1 MCSFDLDSLF
11 SFFVVFICAYICFFS
26 RFDCIGEET
35 ARIEGTQEA
44 VDLAIAKIQEIIK
57 LASEK
62 PQAPPPVFSTMILI
76 PPQYAGLIIGRSG
89 ATIHGIM
96 DTTKARVRVLRR
108 ASGEQ
113 FCEVTADSEE
123 SGQAAVAAV
132 NQIISSPL
140 PAQQNANQ
148 SGYGAGGGF
157 SSFHRSAAVGGNPG
171 GAGFRSGGTQR
182 QGFNNQNGSGYQ
194 PGGASYGQANNAG
207 GYNAR
212 NAGGYSSQRSGPG
225 GNAGYNNQL
234 PRRERDPQMIAQQR
248 QARDE
253 AINRASVKRTWSI
266 DVASIGAILGPKGST
281 VRIIENETS
290 TFILVNKETGE
301 IVVAGDDEA
310 FVQEAL
316 RRLADIAAN
325 PPPQAQQQQ
334 SYQNNRYHQN
344 GNNQTN
350 GYQYFQQNRFVNVNS
365 APY

>member
-1 MCSFDLDSLF
+1 
-11 SFFVVFICAYICFFS
+11 
-26 RFDCIGEET
+26 
-35 ARIEGTQEA
+35 

-96 DTTKARVRVLRR
+96 DTTKARVRGLRR

-148 SGYGAGGGF
+148 PGYGAGGF
-157 SSFHRSAAVGGNPG
+157 SSFHRSAVGGNTG
-171 GAGFRSGGTQR
+171 GAGFRTGGNQR
-182 QGFNNQNGSGYQ
+182 QGYNNQSGGGYQ
-194 PGGASYGQANNAG
+194 SGGASYGQQQSG
-207 GYNAR
+207 GFGR
-212 NAGGYSSQRSGPG
+212 NAGGYSSQRTGPG
-225 GNAGYNNQL
+225 ASGGYNNQL

-253 AINRASVKRTWSI
+253 AINHASIKRTWTI

-290 TFILVNKETGE
+290 TFILVNKESGE
-301 IVVAGDDEA
+301 IVVAGEDEA
-310 FVQEAL
+310 YVQEAL

-334 SYQNNRYHQN
+334 PYQNNNRYQN
-344 GNNQTN
+344 GNNNQTT
-350 GYQYFQQNRFVNVNS
+350 GYQFFQQNRFVNVNS